1 MPNPAQDNFAIELNP
16 SLQNVLVSIYSI
28 TGKRVS
34 EFDCGS
40 LKGKQTIP
48 INISTLKSGIYTVK
62 IQLDNEVSIHK
73 LIKQ

>member
-1 MPNPAQDNFAIELNP
+1 MPNPAQNNFLIELNP
-16 SLQNVLVSIYSI
+16 SSQNVLVSIYSI

-34 EFDCGS
+34 EFDYGS
-40 LKGKQTIP
+40 LEGKHSLP
-48 INISTLKSGIYTVK
+48 INISTLQSGIYTVK